1 MELVNDSQKG
11 IVPLHLV
18 SEQDAVN
25 IDNFVLTQERVRSLQ
40 KDKLLLVAKLLEILT
55 ESANMVHWL
64 MLFPLICLGQ
74 TFFNLLMNP

>member
-55 ESANMVHWL
+55 ESANMVH
-64 MLFPLICLGQ
+64 
-74 TFFNLLMNP
+74 